1 MNPTIPDWLAP
12 AVLFLKSHT
21 LLVPFTIW
29 LAAFIESFA
38 FVGILTPG
46 TLILPALG
54 FVAGTLN
61 QPMIVVFFACYL
73 GAVIAETSSY
83 FLGRYCK
90 DPILNIPQVQ
100 PYHPLILQAEKH
112 FQRFGPLSLVIGR
125 FLGPLRP
132 ILPFFAGSLKMPFRF
147 FFALNLVTGILWT
160 ILYCMLGYYAG
171 IATLEAVQ

>member
-1 MNPTIPDWLAP
+1 LNPTIPEWLEP
-12 AVLFLKSHT
+12 FVLFLKSHT

-29 LAAFIESFA
+29 LGAFIESFA

-61 QPMIVVFFACYL
+61 QPMLVTFFACYL
-73 GAVIAETSSY
+73 GAVIGDTSSY

-100 PYHPLILQAEKH
+100 QYHPLILQAEKH
-112 FQRFGPLSLVIGR
+112 FQRFGALSLAIGR
-125 FLGPLRP
+125 FIGPLRP
-132 ILPFFAGSLKMPFRF
+132 ILPFFAGSLKMSFRLF
-147 FFALNLVTGILWT
+147 LGLNLLTAILWAV
-160 ILYCMLGYYAG
+160 LYCMLGYYAG
-171 IATLEAVQ
+171 IATLEVIQ